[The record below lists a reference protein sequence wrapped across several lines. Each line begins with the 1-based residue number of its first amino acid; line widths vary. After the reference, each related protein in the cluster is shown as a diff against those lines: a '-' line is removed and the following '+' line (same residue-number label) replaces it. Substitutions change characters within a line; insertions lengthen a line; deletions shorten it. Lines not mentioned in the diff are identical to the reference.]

1 MKRSQNDSGNVSR
14 NELMQQRAH
23 RSRLRYDVSARLN
36 AKIVATLPLSHGGE
50 FQRQET
56 ECKRSHAR
64 DRMIDSVLKAFA
76 LTALASI
83 AIGAVRWLAR
93 RPTALLLVLMI
104 LGASTL
110 LMH

>member
-1 MKRSQNDSGNVSR
+1 MKRSKNDSGNVLR
-14 NELMQQRAH
+14 NEMMQQRAH
-23 RSRLRYDVSARLN
+23 CSRLRYDVSARLDAN
-36 AKIVATLPLSHGGE
+36 IIATLPLSRSEE

-56 ECKRSHAR
+56 GRNRADAR
-64 DRMIDSVLKAFA
+64 DLMIDGVLKAFA

-104 LGASTL
+104 IGASTL
-110 LMH
+110 LIQ